1 MTSNKRDHS
10 PPPSIEEQSKRQ
22 EVQHSDVNI
31 SHSSWLYKLTST
43 PNSSA
48 TRFDNNEEKEFPS
61 EKEGKQEEKVNVS
74 TTENTPSQPKQED
87 NLPQYTTGGN
97 GGGIWSWLGYSGTQ
111 SASATSVPEPN
122 PIPESAPASVPIDE
136 ANKTNQE
143 QTTNDHKD
151 DDGVTPQ
158 VHHQGHHHHQP
169 KPSYW
174 KSFFTSNKNQEGSQ
188 QDSVIISDK
197 DDVTEQDIPAPVPEA
212 EQQTP
217 EEPQQRKPAVAPSR
231 HNVVLPTFK
240 SQFNKATVPY
250 HDSNTSIFSKAINAI
265 NSIIFTQKSA
275 SSAIDDDWQDISR
288 LSTMLDS
295 LKTDIS
301 SKRIV
306 IIGVHG
312 WFPMKL
318 VRSMVG
324 EPTGTSVKFCEQM
337 TAAVKK
343 YFENT
348 HEITMP
354 DESIV
359 NIPLQW
365 EGKVLERV
373 EKLYSLI
380 ESDYKK
386 VIEEADIVLWA
397 THSQGTPVSAILLRK
412 LIEEGIIQVNKQPIC
427 MLAMAGISHG
437 PFPSLKGNL
446 LVKYFEADAAR
457 ELFDF
462 MDSNSDISV
471 QYREAM
477 AYILQNKV
485 KTVLVGSMQDQVVPL
500 YSAIMS
506 GISHPN
512 ILRAVYIDGHIYT
525 KDDFLIRLITFA
537 LRLLNV
543 GLSDH
548 GFLIHISEVL
558 AGNLYAWEGGHSTV
572 YEELDVFMLPLQ
584 YLFETRP
591 IGQFE
596 ILKPASLLSQKI
608 SDSRDRAKEKV
619 LDKVKARLD
628 PFQAKLRLNPFH
640 LPWAMRGI
648 WDDPRILDDDTLSS
662 ELDTLQDLFDKWNPT
677 SARLKEIKFRLEP
690 LKARL

>member
-1 MTSNKRDHS
+1 MTNNSKRDHS
-10 PPPSIEEQSKRQ
+10 PPPSIDKQNKKQ
-22 EVQHSDVNI
+22 VVQQPDVNI

-48 TRFDNNEEKEFPS
+48 TKLDNNEKIEAPLERQS
-61 EKEGKQEEKVNVS
+61 EQEEQVGDS
-74 TTENTPSQPKQED
+74 TTENTPSEPKQDD
-87 NLPQYTTGGN
+87 NVPQHANGGM

-111 SASATSVPEPN
+111 TANAASVPESHPVS
-122 PIPESAPASVPIDE
+122 ESAPVPVPLEE
-136 ANKTNQE
+136 ANETNQE
-143 QTTNDHKD
+143 QTTNDHTD
-151 DDGVTPQ
+151 DDSVTPQ
-158 VHHQGHHHHQP
+158 EHHHQHHQS

-174 KSFFTSNKNQEGSQ
+174 KSFFISNKSQEESQ

-197 DDVTEQDIPAPVPEA
+197 DDATEQEIQQPASET
-212 EQQTP
+212 EQQTAP

-250 HDSNTSIFSKAINAI
+250 HDENTSLFSKAINAI

-275 SSAIDDDWQDISR
+275 IDDDWQDISR
-288 LSTMLDS
+288 LSTMLES
-295 LKTDIS
+295 LKADIS

-306 IIGVHG
+306 VIGVHG

-324 EPTGTSVKFCEQM
+324 EPTGTSIKFCEQM

-343 YFENT
+343 YFEDAHN
-348 HEITMP
+348 ITVP

-373 EKLYSLI
+373 EKLYSFI
-380 ESDYKK
+380 ESDYSK
-386 VIEEADIVLWA
+386 VIEDADIILWA

-485 KTVLVGSMQDQVVPL
+485 KTILVGSMQDQVVPL

-572 YEELDVFMLPLQ
+572 YEELDVFILPLQ

-596 ILKPASLLSQKI
+596 ILKPTSMLSQKV
-608 SDSRDRAKEKV
+608 SEARDKAKEKV
-619 LDKVKARLD
+619 LDKVNARLD

-648 WDDPRILDDDTLSS
+648 WDDPRILNDDTLSS
-662 ELDTLQDLFDKWNPT
+662 ELDTLQNLFDKWNPT

>member
-10 PPPSIEEQSKRQ
+10 PPPSIDEQSKRQ

-43 PNSSA
+43 PNSSS
-48 TRFDNNEEKEFPS
+48 TRFDNQEEKEFPS
-61 EKEGKQEEKVNVS
+61 EKENKQEEKVNVS
-74 TTENTPSQPKQED
+74 NTESTPSQSKQGD
-87 NLPQYTTGGN
+87 NPSQHITGGN

-111 SASATSVPEPN
+111 STSATSVPEPN
-122 PIPESAPASVPIDE
+122 PIPESAPAPVPIDE
-136 ANKTNQE
+136 ANKTNQK

-151 DDGVTPQ
+151 DDSVTPQ
-158 VHHQGHHHHQP
+158 EHHHGHHHHQS

-174 KSFFTSNKNQEGSQ
+174 KSFFTSNKNQEETQ

-197 DDVTEQDIPAPVPEA
+197 DDATEQDIPASAPEA

-217 EEPQQRKPAVAPSR
+217 EEPQQRKLAVAPSR

-240 SQFNKATVPY
+240 SQFNKANVPY
-250 HDSNTSIFSKAINAI
+250 HDSNTSILSKAINAI

-348 HEITMP
+348 HEITIP

-462 MDSNSDISV
+462 MDSSSDISV

-596 ILKPASLLSQKI
+596 ILKPASLLSQKV